1 MRLRELK
8 NKFLIKND
16 ISTVILWVA
25 CLMLITSV
33 FMGWLATPLQGNIK
47 GYAFPFMKNITLD
60 IGLNN
65 PFKVSSFGMFIFAIG
80 ALGIIFLILRAH
92 PRFLFYLGGAAVIVC
107 LCFIG
112 NMVFLNSEILESL
125 LDQNRQAQEIKVF
138 SEKYLSGTAGHLR
151 PYEDLAT
158 DTLLSKMDAGMR
170 YLGVG
175 WYIALL
181 STLIILICNYYKRA
195 GKSMRWDAVGLTL
208 SLLIVIV
215 TLSARTL
222 MAEYDRSRGDLYLA
236 HGELQKAIDLYKSA
250 VRRDPKLNHNPTY
263 MYNVGAAYYRLGWHY
278 LPETHLYLGDNH
290 MTMKNFPEAARE
302 YEIASTIKADLLL
315 ANRKRID
322 ALIMMGLG
330 NYSKGKIYTALSNWE
345 QALQLDP
352 NQIQVH
358 LFLAKALFDIN
369 AQDQSK
375 AIIEARAALEKAKDK
390 LVKAD
395 IYNLI
400 GDIYYK
406 QRNFVMARQMYNL
419 SRAQYT
425 SVKIAINYNAM
436 KGLQGL

>member
-1 MRLRELK
+1 MRLREIK
-8 NKFLIKND
+8 NKLLIKND

-25 CLMLITSV
+25 CFMLIVSP

-65 PFKVSSFGMFIFAIG
+65 PFRVSSFGMFIFAIG
-80 ALGIIFLILRAH
+80 AIGIIFLILRAYS
-92 PRFLFYLGGAAVIVC
+92 RFLFYLGGAAVIVC

-112 NMVFLNSEILESL
+112 NIVFLNPEILESL

-138 SEKYLSGTAGHLR
+138 SEKYLSGNAQCLT
-151 PYEDLAT
+151 PSKDLTT
-158 DTLLSKMDAGMR
+158 DTLLSKMDVGMC

-195 GKSMRWDAVGLTL
+195 GKSMRWDVVGLILALLVITS
-208 SLLIVIV
+208 SLAAKPLK
-215 TLSARTL
+215 
-222 MAEYDRSRGDLYLA
+222 AEYDRSQGDIYLA
-236 HGELQKAIDLYKSA
+236 HGEFQKAIDLYKSA

-278 LPETHLYLGDNH
+278 LPKTHLYLGDNH

-302 YEIASTIKADLLL
+302 YEIASTIKADFLLT
-315 ANRKRID
+315 NRKRVD
-322 ALIMMGLG
+322 ALIMMGLD

-352 NQIQVH
+352 NQIQTH
-358 LFLAKALFDIN
+358 LFLAKAFSDIH
-369 AQDQSK
+369 ARDQSK
-375 AIIEARAALEKAKDK
+375 AIAEARILLEKTKDK
-390 LVKAD
+390 LLKAD
-395 IYNLI
+395 VYNLL

-406 QRNFVMARQMYNL
+406 QREFVMARQMYNL
-419 SRAQYT
+419 SKSQYV
-425 SVKIAINYNAM
+425 SVKLIINYNAM